1 MRKSKVGDEY
11 KKAED
16 YLLNLLSYRP
26 YSCQEVEIR
35 MSRKGVR
42 KEVIEEAISQAKRAG
57 YLNDLEFAKMWV
69 ESRLKFKP
77 RSRRQLKQELK
88 EKGITLEIIEKVT
101 ENISEEE
108 EYNLAKRLVEQKL
121 RRSSPGGD
129 KMKSY
134 LGRRG
139 FSFEIIR
146 KVLEEVME
154 VEE

>member
-1 MRKSKVGDEY
+1 MRKSKVGDEH

-26 YSCQEVEIR
+26 YSCEEVRIR
-35 MSRKGVR
+35 MRRKGV
-42 KEVIEEAISQAKRAG
+42 KEEVIEETINQAKRAG

-77 RSRRQLKQELK
+77 RSVRQLKQELK
-88 EKGITLEIIEKVT
+88 EKGIALETIEKVT
-101 ENISEEE
+101 EEINEEE

-121 RRSSPGGD
+121 RRGSLSWD
-129 KMKSY
+129 KMGSY

-146 KVLEEVME
+146 KVLEEVMK

>member
-1 MRKSKVGDEY
+1 MRKNKVGDEY

-16 YLLNLLSYRP
+16 YLLNLLGYRP
-26 YSCQEVEIR
+26 YSCEEVRIR
-35 MSRKGVR
+35 MRRKGV
-42 KEVIEEAISQAKRAG
+42 KEEIIEETINQAKRAG

-77 RSRRQLKQELK
+77 RSRRQLRQELR
-88 EKGITLEIIEKVT
+88 EKGIAEDSIEKVT
-101 ENISEEE
+101 EEINEEE

-121 RRSSPGGD
+121 RRSSLSWD
-129 KMKSY
+129 KMGSY

-146 KVLEEVME
+146 KALEEVMK